1 SFSWS
6 GAEGG
11 HVPYLEGLEIKPVIN
26 AELETS
32 LQTNL
37 DGLHENYFS
46 SQAVEFPWIIINVTR
61 NAKSA
66 SSKIQY

>member
-1 SFSWS
+1 M
-6 GAEGG
+6 
-11 HVPYLEGLEIKPVIN
+11 EGLEIKPVIN